1 MVEENTL
8 TRTELQRATGAPS
21 YTIDYLRDC
30 KRLPTLYESRG
41 RGYPTLYHP
50 DAVKV
55 VEDHLNKGHNRV
67 D

>member
-1 MVEENTL
+1 MAEQSLSRKQLKTL
-8 TRTELQRATGAPS
+8 TGVAG
-21 YTIDYLRDC
+21 YVIDYLNDC

-55 VEDHLNKGHNRV
+55 VEDHLKKGHKR
-67 D
+67 DD